1 MAKKHSKSQART
13 RKGKKSTAR
22 KNAQHKPSEAEQG
35 SRTKANRTHRKKRK
49 PDSANAAIEN
59 TNVLTGHALLDMIT
73 SEEYLLADRN
83 RHNPFIGANLIDSL
97 ENVGAGLEL
106 IRDIIGNNNDGMM
119 LSNDSQHGLYLFIE
133 TLKRVSLVERE
144 CAIGMQ

>member
-1 MAKKHSKSQART
+1 MAKKHSKSQARR
-13 RKGKKSTAR
+13 RKGKKSTAL
-22 KNAQHKPSEAEQG
+22 KNALHKTSEAEQG
-35 SRTKANRTHRKKRK
+35 RTKANKTHRKKHK
-49 PDSANAAIEN
+49 PDSVTAAIEN
-59 TNVLTGHALLDMIT
+59 TNILTGHALLDMIT

-97 ENVGAGLEL
+97 ENLSTGLEL

-133 TLKRVSLVERE
+133 TLKRVSMVERE